1 MLLHRFDGAP
11 IWLTPAEYAEA
22 MLPLV
27 NVTEEAAHPNPPALL
42 FRYWHAKSHGINSET
57 GFVSGRFSRIL
68 VEPRGPPD
76 CDVLEWNDVAHHLNN
91 AGNDQTGVPSPFIST
106 ANLLVW
112 VLRMAIKA
120 ADESAC
126 ISIMDTSKLDPKA
139 IYHVPPF
146 YKALKKKRCFFKGGF
161 NYQGSHEHLIWD
173 RIPGSAIVKTI
184 TMKDIVSFAEGNR
197 AVRRVLRLDKLASA
211 KSSATEITKTLKQ
224 DNVRIDGP
232 TAAAIAEIIIFL
244 GLDHSSSIDMLS
256 RAVHE
261 IVQGWSLKAD
271 GESQEEW
278 DHFVQ
283 VFVDKSG
290 FARVARHVTKLQQ
303 A

>member
-1 MLLHRFDGAP
+1 M
-11 IWLTPAEYAEA
+11 
-22 MLPLV
+22 
-27 NVTEEAAHPNPPALL
+27 
-42 FRYWHAKSHGINSET
+42 
-57 GFVSGRFSRIL
+57 
-68 VEPRGPPD
+68 
-76 CDVLEWNDVAHHLNN
+76 
-91 AGNDQTGVPSPFIST
+91 
-106 ANLLVW
+106 
-112 VLRMAIKA
+112 
-120 ADESAC
+120 
-126 ISIMDTSKLDPKA
+126 
-139 IYHVPPF
+139 
-146 YKALKKKRCFFKGGF
+146 
-161 NYQGSHEHLIWD
+161 
-173 RIPGSAIVKTI
+173 
-184 TMKDIVSFAEGNR
+184 
-197 AVRRVLRLDKLASA
+197 RLDKLASA

-283 VFVDKSG
+283 VFVDKSS